1 MENAKKLQQINNKI
15 AELQELQKQ
24 LETKYIETL
33 SKEIARIIAKKRAFN
48 LDKSAILKTIETAID
63 KLQKAPFSTGD

>member
-33 SKEIARIIAKKRAFN
+33 SKEIARIIIKKRAFN
-48 LDKSAILKTIETAID
+48 LDKSALLKKIEAAIND
-63 KLQKAPFSTGD
+63 LQNAATN

>member
-33 SKEIARIIAKKRAFN
+33 SKEIARIIIKKRAFN
-48 LDKSAILKTIETAID
+48 LDKSALLKKIEAVIND
-63 KLQKAPFSTGD
+63 LQNASTN